1 MSTILGNIDQ
11 SVYLIHVIL
20 ILTINLF
27 KLSGKR
33 ESCLRNLLK
42 FLQSD
47 ADLLNYPP
55 SVQSGIIADALPIG
69 IAAVLNV

>member
-1 MSTILGNIDQ
+1 MSTILGNIGQ
-11 SVYLIHVIL
+11 SVYHIHVIL

-27 KLSGKR
+27 KLSGGR

-42 FLQSD
+42 FLQGD
-47 ADLLNYPP
+47 VDLRNYPP
-55 SVQSGIIADALPIG
+55 SVQSGIMADALPIG